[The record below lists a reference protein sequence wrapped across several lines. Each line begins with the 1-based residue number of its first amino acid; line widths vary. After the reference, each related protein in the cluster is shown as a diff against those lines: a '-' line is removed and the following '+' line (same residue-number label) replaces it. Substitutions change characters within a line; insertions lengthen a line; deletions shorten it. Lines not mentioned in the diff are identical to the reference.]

1 MAWYLAASMTPENLN
16 ERVPGPLARKVGWSV
31 FIVACALRL
40 GAGLATGRLL
50 NPELFEYDGMAKS
63 LLAGNGLSFNHLH
76 IVYHSFA
83 PPLYPWLSAAS
94 YWIFDSLTPLMVLQV
109 VAGGALA
116 VVSAAIAKR
125 LHPGWIA
132 PLAAG
137 LLIAVHPGLIVY
149 NVSKA
154 HPLTFDALFFTLAML
169 QALRLR
175 ERTSVRRAIEL
186 GLIIGAGA
194 LCRATLIIFLPL
206 AALWLIWVL
215 RSQPLKPV
223 IRAVLIAGV
232 CTTAIVVPWTTRC
245 SLLHQ
250 RFVFMITTDAED
262 FWRGN
267 NPNATGVTYA
277 TSEKTELE
285 ILSPAELA
293 DLTSQPDELAQAD
306 WFSARS
312 RAFIRAHPGK
322 FAKLTALKFFYFW
335 WRAPLTGIE
344 YPKSWRIGYLVYYLV
359 IVFSAVIGLFGVWR
373 DGATARRNLILIGV
387 FLFALS
393 LLQSLYYVEGRHR
406 WAVEP
411 ILIAVSGGG
420 VARLAQR
427 RRRAS
432 LETS

>member
-1 MAWYLAASMTPENLN
+1 
-16 ERVPGPLARKVGWSV
+16 V
-31 FIVACALRL
+31 I
-40 GAGLATGRLL
+40 
-50 NPELFEYDGMAKS
+50 
-63 LLAGNGLSFNHLH
+63 
-76 IVYHSFA
+76 
-83 PPLYPWLSAAS
+83 
-94 YWIFDSLTPLMVLQV
+94 
-109 VAGGALA
+109 AGGVLA

-125 LHPGWIA
+125 LYPGSIA

-137 LLIAVHPGLIVY
+137 LLIAFHPGLIVY

-169 QALRLR
+169 QAFRLR
-175 ERTSVRRAIEL
+175 ERTTARRAIEF
-186 GLIIGAGA
+186 GVIIGAGA

-215 RSQPLKPV
+215 RSQALKPV

-232 CTTAIVVPWTTRC
+232 CTTAIIVPWTIRC
-245 SLLHQ
+245 SLLHH

-277 TSEKTELE
+277 TTEKTVLE
-285 ILSPAELA
+285 MLPPEEGA
-293 DLTSQPDELAQAD
+293 DLRTQPDELAEAD
-306 WFSARS
+306 WFSTRS
-312 RAFIRAHPGK
+312 RAFIREHPGR
-322 FAKLTALKFFYFW
+322 FIQLTALKFFYFW

-344 YPKSWRIGYLVYYLV
+344 YPNSWFIGYMAYYLV
-359 IVFSAVIGLFGVWR
+359 IVFSSLIGFYAVWR
-373 DGATARRNLILIGV
+373 IGGSARQHLVLIGV

-411 ILIAVSGGG
+411 ILIAVSGVG
-420 VARLAQR
+420 VAILR
-427 RRRAS
+427 RRGDRMRRLS
-432 LETS
+432 